1 MTYSR
6 SHSQCIARSE
16 VKMQLCLITCCFPV
30 STGLCS
36 INICCTSHHIKLLG
50 MLSRKRYTVRPWS
63 KELINPVILNVFSI
77 EQQSLKKC
85 WELCYNK
92 RARTH
97 YRLLVTLITSW
108 MLCMGKTWKLVGFPV
123 WRGGIGG
130 FVGFVQCVLR
140 TFQSPEAAALVF
152 LELGKDNSSVG
163 GRFPI
168 PACTVIGCLLEPH
181 LCRYSVL
188 AFAAPPVFLP
198 RLCCQLSPALIS
210 SHLLCPCWFFS
221 KSLHF

>member
-85 WELCYNK
+85 WELCCNK

-152 LELGKDNSSVG
+152 LELGKDNSQWEG
-163 GRFPI
+163 GFQ
-168 PACTVIGCLLEPH
+168 
-181 LCRYSVL
+181 
-188 AFAAPPVFLP
+188 FLP
-198 RLCCQLSPALIS
+198 ALWLAAYWNHTSAGIQYWHLQLLQFFFQGSAAN
-210 SHLLCPCWFFS
+210 SHLLLFPLSSSLPLLIFF
-221 KSLHF
+221 